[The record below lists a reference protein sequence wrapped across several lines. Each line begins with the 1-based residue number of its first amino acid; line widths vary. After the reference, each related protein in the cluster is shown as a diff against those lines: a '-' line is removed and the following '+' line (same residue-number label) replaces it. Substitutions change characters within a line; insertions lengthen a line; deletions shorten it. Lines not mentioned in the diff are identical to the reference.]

1 MPHVLDL
8 ARDVLVL
15 ATRSSLVGRLLSA
28 TQGLVIDYLKIQ
40 FAGLETE
47 ALVVIYLDLAG
58 RVIASHGMSSGRAAT
73 AARYA
78 QEVTRQ
84 ARAYSAASVVCSH
97 QRPAPCPAEPCSED
111 VELTRQ
117 LAVSLG
123 AAGIRLDDHIV
134 VRGGSIYSF
143 RDHGRPQV
151 VPHGQIGTDGQ
162 GNPIYDGT
170 STFVYVSAAYQLT
183 PGFRPGFAIPFNV
196 LPAASDA
203 LQFKPI
209 YFGILDMK
217 ILEEGNFSFHADLRI
232 YTPLGDIAQAQDV
245 RSGIRTTQTM
255 IYRVP
260 GSNWTLGSVT
270 YFRVWMYG
278 PKGTGYRND
287 VEIYFSPFADYRI
300 SKTFYATL
308 WTDVLQLGLQHG
320 GKGGFSNLPVDL
332 QPGVRWEVT
341 PSFSL
346 NPYLNFIPARLRL
359 DTVNVGLIVNAKL
372 L

>member
-1 MPHVLDL
+1 MDMRMLARIEPEPVLFDAKPAARLRGPSDRIAAKPVQAPVTRQRPGMPHVLEL

-143 RDHGRPQV
+143 RDHGRLQV
-151 VPHGQIGTDGQ
+151 VPHGQ
-162 GNPIYDGT
+162 
-170 STFVYVSAAYQLT
+170 
-183 PGFRPGFAIPFNV
+183 
-196 LPAASDA
+196 
-203 LQFKPI
+203 
-209 YFGILDMK
+209 
-217 ILEEGNFSFHADLRI
+217 
-232 YTPLGDIAQAQDV
+232 
-245 RSGIRTTQTM
+245 
-255 IYRVP
+255 
-260 GSNWTLGSVT
+260 
-270 YFRVWMYG
+270 
-278 PKGTGYRND
+278 
-287 VEIYFSPFADYRI
+287 
-300 SKTFYATL
+300 
-308 WTDVLQLGLQHG
+308 
-320 GKGGFSNLPVDL
+320 
-332 QPGVRWEVT
+332 
-341 PSFSL
+341 
-346 NPYLNFIPARLRL
+346 
-359 DTVNVGLIVNAKL
+359 
-372 L
+372 